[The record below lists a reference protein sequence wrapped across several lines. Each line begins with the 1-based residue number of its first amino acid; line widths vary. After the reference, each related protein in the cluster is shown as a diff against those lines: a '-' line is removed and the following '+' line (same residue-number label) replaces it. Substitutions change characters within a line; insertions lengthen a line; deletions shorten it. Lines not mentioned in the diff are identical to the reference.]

1 MINEIRKRM
10 LVWDSP
16 LYVSHWILALCF
28 VGAILTQE
36 SEQFRLVHVTLGYT
50 MLGIVG
56 FRVIWGFIG
65 SKYARFSTIK
75 PRFLKVHENIKAIL
89 SGERQ
94 ALMGLNAIGFL
105 AAYVLMFL
113 VLLVSAT
120 GYLTF
125 NEIGPE
131 LISELH
137 ELVGNAL
144 IAVVVVHV
152 GSILLNALYHYLQK
166 NNSTAT
172 SKMSVIVVKARAYKW
187 VTVIILLLMIY
198 FWVFNLEFGNE
209 STFS

>member
-36 SEQFRLVHVTLGYT
+36 GEQFRLVHVTLGYT
-50 MLGIVG
+50 MLGIVA
-56 FRVIWGFIG
+56 FRVIWGLVG

-75 PRFLKVHENIKAIL
+75 PRFLKVRENIKAIL
-89 SGERQ
+89 SGERE
-94 ALMGLNAIGFL
+94 ALIGLNAIGFL

-113 VLLVSAT
+113 VLIVSAT

-131 LISELH
+131 IISELH
-137 ELVGNAL
+137 ELLGNTL

-152 GSILLNALYHYLQK
+152 GSILFNAFYHYLQK
-166 NNSTAT
+166 NSST
-172 SKMSVIVVKARAYKW
+172 VVNRVSTIAVSARPYKW
-187 VTVIILLLMIY
+187 VSVIILLIMIY
-198 FWVFNLEFGNE
+198 FWGIQFRIW
-209 STFS
+209 

>member
-1 MINEIRKRM
+1 M

-50 MLGIVG
+50 MLGIVA
-56 FRVIWGFIG
+56 FRVIWGLVG

-75 PRFLKVHENIKAIL
+75 PRFLKVRQNIKAIL
-89 SGERQ
+89 SGERE
-94 ALMGLNAIGFL
+94 ALIGLNAIGFL

-113 VLLVSAT
+113 VLIVSAT

-131 LISELH
+131 IIRELH

-144 IAVVVVHV
+144 IAVVVVRV
-152 GSILLNALYHYLQK
+152 GSILFNAFYNYLQK
-166 NNSTAT
+166 NS
-172 SKMSVIVVKARAYKW
+172 SKVGYKVGAMTVRARPYKW
-187 VTVIILLLMIY
+187 VTAIILLIMVY
-198 FWVFNLEFGNE
+198 FWGIQFKIW
-209 STFS
+209 